1 MMMMV
6 VAVVVAAATTTT
18 TTMMMM
24 MMMMAAAATTTRK
37 GRTRTQ
43 IDAVGEGSDEG
54 DCGSCDD
61 TSVSPV
67 VFRCVDWL
75 LCAFRRDPGQQSAP
89 RGLWVAC
96 RQRVLRRGHGYR

>member
-1 MMMMV
+1 MMMV
-6 VAVVVAAATTTT
+6 VAVVVVAAATTTT
-18 TTMMMM
+18 TMMMT
-24 MMMMAAAATTTRK
+24 TTTRK

-75 LCAFRRDPGQQSAP
+75 LCAFRRDPGQHSAP
-89 RGLWVAC
+89 RALWPAR